1 MAQLNIYQR
10 MDKIRDSIQECK
22 SEAEMRRQSAF
33 KKNDSMRTYF
43 ELGMVQGFEM
53 ALMILDQ
60 NMKDHE
66 FSEDMHLI
74 IQSVINGGKNL

>member
-10 MDKIRDSIQECK
+10 MDKIRDAIQVCK
-22 SEAEMRRQSAF
+22 SEAEMRRQNAF

-43 ELGMVQGFEM
+43 ELGMVQGYQM

-60 NMKDHE
+60 NMNEHE
-66 FSEDMHLI
+66 FSEDMSLI
-74 IQSVINGGKNL
+74 TQAVIHGGKNL